1 MNGFSIRQREFG
13 NFIMLDVEILE
24 PGYTNFYEK
33 TQKTKTMEFK
43 RKVLEPGKVDKM
55 ETSLTEIYSPE
66 STNDNFWFLAK
77 L

>member
-1 MNGFSIRQREFG
+1 
-13 NFIMLDVEILE
+13 MLDLMILE
-24 PGYTNFYEK
+24 PGYTSFYEK

-43 RKVLEPGKVDKM
+43 RNVLEPAKVDKM

-66 STNDNFWFLAK
+66 NTSDNFWFLAK